1 MIISKSP
8 FRISFF
14 GGSTDYEDWFT
25 LNGGAFI
32 SLAFQKYSYSVV
44 KRLPKNSEKKYHVQW
59 RIRESTNNPNNIKQP
74 IVRESLRYYKFFENL
89 EFIYFADLP
98 ARSGIGSSSAYCCAV
113 GNCIMK
119 LKNISF
125 DKYKL
130 AENSYQIE
138 NKLLKENVGIQD
150 QIASSFGNLN
160 YVKIKKDKTFK
171 INPIILKDYER
182 FEFLGRLLLV
192 YTDEQRNSSQMA
204 QFILKNLKKK
214 KKILM
219 KIQQIVDEAYSN
231 LINQDIDSF
240 GKLLKY
246 TWEMK
251 KELSNKMI
259 TQRTLHLF
267 EILNKKEVL
276 GYKIMGAGGGG
287 FVLAYFKEGKR
298 DKFINKYLKNKLFI
312 KPQIDESGTRT
323 IIY

>member
-25 LNGGAFI
+25 FNGGAFI

-204 QFILKNLKKK
+204 QFILKNLEKK

-231 LINQDIDSF
+231 LINQDIDTF

-259 TQRTLHLF
+259 TKRTLHLF
-267 EILNKKEVL
+267 EILNRKEVL

-298 DKFINKYLKNKLFI
+298 DKFINKYLKDKLFI

>member
-14 GGSTDYEDWFT
+14 GGSTDFEEWFIKK
-25 LNGGAFI
+25 GGAFL

-44 KRLPKNSEKKYHVQW
+44 KRLPKNSDKKYHVQW
-59 RIRESTNNPNNIKQP
+59 RIKEATNDLNKIKQP
-74 IVRESLRYYKFFENL
+74 IVRESLRFYKFFENL

-113 GNCIMK
+113 GNCIMN
-119 LKNISF
+119 LKNLSF

-130 AENSYQIE
+130 ADNSYQIE
-138 NKLLKENVGIQD
+138 RNMLKENVGIQD

-160 YVKIKKDKTFK
+160 YVKIKKDKTYK
-171 INPIILKDYER
+171 INPIILKDHER
-182 FEFLGRLLLV
+182 FDFLGRLLLI
-192 YTDEQRNSSQMA
+192 YTEEQRNSSQMA
-204 QFILKNLKKK
+204 KLILKNLEKKK
-214 KKILM
+214 EILI
-219 KIQQIVDEAYSN
+219 KTQKIVDEAYSN
-231 LINQDIDSF
+231 LINQDINTF
-240 GKLLKY
+240 GKLLEH

-259 TQRTLHLF
+259 TKKTSELF
-267 EILNKKEVL
+267 EIFNKKEVL

-287 FVLAYFKEGKR
+287 FVLAFFKEGKR
-298 DKFINKYLKNKLFI
+298 DKFIDKYLKKKLFI
-312 KPQIDESGTRT
+312 KPEIDELGTRT

>member
-14 GGSTDYEDWFT
+14 GGSTDYEEWFT
-25 LNGGAFI
+25 YNGGAFI

-44 KRLPKNSEKKYHVQW
+44 KRLPKNTNKKYYVQW
-59 RIRESTNNPNNIKQP
+59 RIKEATNDVFKIKQP

-113 GNCIMK
+113 GNCLMN
-119 LKNISF
+119 LKNIRF

-130 AENSYQIE
+130 AENSYNIE
-138 NKLLKENVGIQD
+138 YKFLKESVGIQD

-160 YVKIKKDKTFK
+160 YVKIKKDKSFK
-171 INPIILKDYER
+171 INPIILKDHER
-182 FEFLGRLLLV
+182 FSFLGRLLLI
-192 YTDEQRNSSQMA
+192 YTDEQRNSSKMA
-204 QFILKNLKKK
+204 KIILKNLEKK
-214 KKILM
+214 KKILLE
-219 KIQQIVDEAYSN
+219 IQKIVDEAYSN
-231 LINQDIDSF
+231 LINQDIDTF
-240 GKLLKY
+240 GKLLEH

-259 TQRTLHLF
+259 TKKTKDLF
-267 EILNKKEVL
+267 EVLNKKEVL
-276 GYKIMGAGGGG
+276 GYKVMGAGGGG
-287 FVLAYFKEGKR
+287 FVLAFFKEGKR
-298 DKFINKYLKNKLFI
+298 DRFISKYLKNKLFV
-312 KPQIDESGTRT
+312 KPEIDDSGTKT

>member
-25 LNGGAFI
+25 FNGGAFI

-214 KKILM
+214 KR
-219 KIQQIVDEAYSN
+219 Y
-231 LINQDIDSF
+231 
-240 GKLLKY
+240 
-246 TWEMK
+246 
-251 KELSNKMI
+251 
-259 TQRTLHLF
+259 
-267 EILNKKEVL
+267 
-276 GYKIMGAGGGG
+276 
-287 FVLAYFKEGKR
+287 
-298 DKFINKYLKNKLFI
+298 
-312 KPQIDESGTRT
+312 
-323 IIY
+323 

>member
-14 GGSTDYEDWFT
+14 GGSTDYEEWFT
-25 LNGGAFI
+25 NNGGAFI

-44 KRLPKNSEKKYHVQW
+44 KRLPKNSDKKYHVQW
-59 RIRESTNNPNNIKQP
+59 RIKEATDELNKIKQP
-74 IVRESLRYYKFFENL
+74 IVRESLRFYKFFENL

-113 GNCIMK
+113 GNCIMN
-119 LKNISF
+119 LKNQHF

-138 NKLLKENVGIQD
+138 NKYLKENVGIQD

-171 INPIILKDYER
+171 INPIILKDNER

-204 QFILKNLKKK
+204 QLILKNLDKKK
-214 KKILM
+214 NILM
-219 KIQQIVDEAYSN
+219 RIQKIVDEAYSN
-231 LINQDIDSF
+231 LINQDIDTF
-240 GKLLKY
+240 GKLLEY

-251 KELSNKMI
+251 KKLSNKM
-259 TQRTLHLF
+259 TTKKTSDLL
-267 EILNKKEVL
+267 EILNKKEIL

-287 FVLAYFKEGKR
+287 FILAYFKEGKR
-298 DKFINKYLKNKLFI
+298 DKFIEKYLKNKLFI
-312 KPQIDESGTRT
+312 KPEIDESGTRT
-323 IIY
+323 INY

>member
-25 LNGGAFI
+25 FNGGAFI
-32 SLAFQKYSYSVV
+32 SLAFQKYSYSVI

-74 IVRESLRYYKFFENL
+74 IVRESLRYYKFYENL

-171 INPIILKDYER
+171 INPIILKDYEK

-204 QFILKNLKKK
+204 QLILKNLEKKK
-214 KKILM
+214 AIIM

-231 LINQDIDSF
+231 LINQDIDTF

-259 TQRTLHLF
+259 TKKTLDLF

-312 KPQIDESGTRT
+312 KPEIDESGTKT

>member
-25 LNGGAFI
+25 FNGGAFI

-204 QFILKNLKKK
+204 QFILKNLEKK

>member
-25 LNGGAFI
+25 FNGGAFI

-59 RIRESTNNPNNIKQP
+59 RIRESTNNPNNIKQQ

-113 GNCIMK
+113 GNCIMN

>member
-25 LNGGAFI
+25 FNGGAFI
-32 SLAFQKYSYSVV
+32 SLAFQKYSYSVI
-44 KRLPKNSEKKYHVQW
+44 KKLPKNSDKKYHVQW
-59 RIRESTNNPNNIKQP
+59 RIKEATNNPNNIKQP
-74 IVRESLRYYKFFENL
+74 IVRGSLRFYKFYENL

-113 GNCIMK
+113 GNCIMN

-182 FEFLGRLLLV
+182 FEFLGRLLLI
-192 YTDEQRNSSQMA
+192 YTDEQRNSSEMA
-204 QFILKNLKKK
+204 QLILKNLEKKK
-214 KKILM
+214 AIIM

-231 LINQDIDSF
+231 LINQDIDTF

-259 TQRTLHLF
+259 TKKTLDLF

-312 KPQIDESGTRT
+312 KPEIDESGTKT

>member
-14 GGSTDYEDWFT
+14 GGSTDFEEWFIK
-25 LNGGAFI
+25 NGGAFL

-44 KRLPKNSEKKYHVQW
+44 KRLPKNSGKKYHVQW
-59 RIRESTNNPNNIKQP
+59 RIKEATNDLNKIKQP
-74 IVRESLRYYKFFENL
+74 IVRESLRFYKFFENL

-113 GNCIMK
+113 GNCIMN
-119 LKNISF
+119 LKNLSF

-130 AENSYQIE
+130 ADNSYQIE
-138 NKLLKENVGIQD
+138 RNMLKENVGIQD

-160 YVKIKKDKTFK
+160 YVKIKKDKTYK
-171 INPIILKDYER
+171 INPIILKDHER
-182 FEFLGRLLLV
+182 FDFLGRLLLI
-192 YTDEQRNSSQMA
+192 YTEEQRNSSQMA
-204 QFILKNLKKK
+204 KLILKNLEKKK
-214 KKILM
+214 EILI
-219 KIQQIVDEAYSN
+219 KTQKIVDEAYSN
-231 LINQDIDSF
+231 LINQDINTF
-240 GKLLKY
+240 GKLLEH

-259 TQRTLHLF
+259 TKKTSELF
-267 EILNKKEVL
+267 EIFNKKEVL

-287 FVLAYFKEGKR
+287 FVLAFFKEGKR
-298 DKFINKYLKNKLFI
+298 DKFIDKYLKKKLFI
-312 KPQIDESGTRT
+312 KPEIDELGTRT

>member
-8 FRISFF
+8 FRISLF
-14 GGSTDYEDWFT
+14 GGSTDYEEWFT
-25 LNGGAFI
+25 NNGGAFI

-171 INPIILKDYER
+171 INPIILKDYEK

-204 QFILKNLKKK
+204 QLILKNLEKKK
-214 KKILM
+214 AIIM

-231 LINQDIDSF
+231 LINQDIDTF

-259 TQRTLHLF
+259 TKKTLDLF

-312 KPQIDESGTRT
+312 KPEIDESGTKT

>member
-25 LNGGAFI
+25 FNGGAFI
-32 SLAFQKYSYSVV
+32 SLAFQKYSYSVI
-44 KRLPKNSEKKYHVQW
+44 KKLPKNSDKKYHVQW
-59 RIRESTNNPNNIKQP
+59 RIKEATNNPNNIKQP
-74 IVRESLRYYKFFENL
+74 IVRGSLRFYKFYENL

-113 GNCIMK
+113 GNCIMN

-171 INPIILKDYER
+171 INPIILKDYEK

-204 QFILKNLKKK
+204 QLILKNLEKKK
-214 KKILM
+214 
-219 KIQQIVDEAYSN
+219 SN
-231 LINQDIDSF
+231 NNENS
-240 GKLLKY
+240 
-246 TWEMK
+246 T
-251 KELSNKMI
+251 NC
-259 TQRTLHLF
+259 
-267 EILNKKEVL
+267 
-276 GYKIMGAGGGG
+276 
-287 FVLAYFKEGKR
+287 
-298 DKFINKYLKNKLFI
+298 
-312 KPQIDESGTRT
+312 
-323 IIY
+323 

>member
-8 FRISFF
+8 FRISLF
-14 GGSTDYEDWFT
+14 GGSTDYEEWFT
-25 LNGGAFI
+25 HNGGAFI

-44 KRLPKNSEKKYHVQW
+44 KGLPKNSKKKYHVQW
-59 RIRESTNNPNNIKQP
+59 RIKEATNNLNNIKQP
-74 IVRESLRYYKFFENL
+74 IVRESLRFYKFFKNL

-113 GNCIMK
+113 GNCIMN

-138 NKLLKENVGIQD
+138 NKFLKENVGIQD

-160 YVKIKKDKTFK
+160 YVKIKKDRTFK
-171 INPIILKDYER
+171 INPIILKDHER
-182 FEFLGRLLLV
+182 FQFLGRLLLV

-204 QFILKNLKKK
+204 QLILNNIEKKK
-214 KKILM
+214 NILM
-219 KIQQIVDEAYSN
+219 KIQKLVDEAYSN
-231 LINQDIDSF
+231 LINQDIDTF
-240 GKLLKY
+240 GKLLEY
-246 TWEMK
+246 TWQMK

-259 TQRTLHLF
+259 TKKTRDLF
-267 EILNKKEVL
+267 EILDKKEIL
-276 GYKIMGAGGGG
+276 GYKMMGAGGGG
-287 FVLAYFKEGKR
+287 FILAYFREGKR
-298 DKFINKYLKNKLFI
+298 DIFINKYLKNKLFI
-312 KPQIDESGTRT
+312 KPEIDELGTRT

>member
-14 GGSTDYEDWFT
+14 GGSTDYEEWFSK
-25 LNGGAFI
+25 NGGAFI

-44 KRLPKNSEKKYHVQW
+44 KRLPKNSNKKYHIQW
-59 RIRESTNNPNNIKQP
+59 RIKEATNSLNNIKQP
-74 IVRESLRYYKFFENL
+74 IVRESLRFYKFFENL

-130 AENSYQIE
+130 AENSYKIE
-138 NKLLKENVGIQD
+138 NNLLRENVGIQD

-160 YVKIKKDKTFK
+160 YVRIKKDKTFK
-171 INPIILKDYER
+171 INPIILKDHER
-182 FEFLGRLLLV
+182 FDFLGRLLLV
-192 YTDEQRNSSQMA
+192 YTEEQRNSSQMA
-204 QFILKNLKKK
+204 QLILKNLEKKK
-214 KKILM
+214 EILI
-219 KIQQIVDEAYSN
+219 KIQKIVDEAYSN
-231 LINQDIDSF
+231 LINQDIDTF
-240 GKLLKY
+240 GKLLEH

-251 KELSNKMI
+251 SKLSSKMI
-259 TQRTLHLF
+259 TKKTKDLF
-267 EILNKKEVL
+267 DILNKKEIL

-298 DKFINKYLKNKLFI
+298 DKFINKYLKNKLFV
-312 KPQIDESGTRT
+312 KPEIDELGTRT

>member
-25 LNGGAFI
+25 FNGGAFI

-113 GNCIMK
+113 GNCIMN

-204 QFILKNLKKK
+204 QFILKNLEKK

-298 DKFINKYLKNKLFI
+298 DKFINKYLKDKLFI

>member
-25 LNGGAFI
+25 FNGGAFI
-32 SLAFQKYSYSVV
+32 SLAFQKYSYSVI
-44 KRLPKNSEKKYHVQW
+44 KKLPKNSDKKYHVQW
-59 RIRESTNNPNNIKQP
+59 RIKEATNNPNNIKQP
-74 IVRESLRYYKFFENL
+74 IVRGSLRFYKFYENL

-113 GNCIMK
+113 GNCIMN

-130 AENSYQIE
+130 AENSYHIE
-138 NKLLKENVGIQD
+138 SKLLKENVGIQD

-182 FEFLGRLLLV
+182 FEFLGRLLLI
-192 YTDEQRNSSQMA
+192 YTDEQRNSSEMA
-204 QFILKNLKKK
+204 QLILKNLEKK

-231 LINQDIDSF
+231 LINQDIDTF

-251 KELSNKMI
+251 KELSSKMI
-259 TQRTLHLF
+259 TKKTLDLF

-312 KPQIDESGTRT
+312 KPEIDESGTKT

>member
-25 LNGGAFI
+25 FNGGAFI

-204 QFILKNLKKK
+204 QFILKNLEKK

-231 LINQDIDSF
+231 LINQDIDTF

-251 KELSNKMI
+251 KELSNKMK

-287 FVLAYFKEGKR
+287 FVLAYFKEGRR

>member
-25 LNGGAFI
+25 FNGGAFI
-32 SLAFQKYSYSVV
+32 SLAFQKYSYSVI
-44 KRLPKNSEKKYHVQW
+44 KKLPKNSEKKYHVQW
-59 RIRESTNNPNNIKQP
+59 RIKEATNNPNNIKQP
-74 IVRESLRYYKFFENL
+74 IVRGSLRFYKFYENL

-113 GNCIMK
+113 GNCIMN

-130 AENSYQIE
+130 AENSYHIE
-138 NKLLKENVGIQD
+138 SKLLKENVGIQD

-204 QFILKNLKKK
+204 QFILKNLEKK

-231 LINQDIDSF
+231 LINQDIDTF

-251 KELSNKMI
+251 KELSSKMI
-259 TQRTLHLF
+259 TKKTLDLF

-312 KPQIDESGTRT
+312 KPEIDESGTKT

>member
-171 INPIILKDYER
+171 INPIILKDYEK

-204 QFILKNLKKK
+204 QLILKNLEKKK
-214 KKILM
+214 AIIM

-231 LINQDIDSF
+231 LINQDIDTF

-251 KELSNKMI
+251 KELSSKMI
-259 TQRTLHLF
+259 TKKTLDLF

-312 KPQIDESGTRT
+312 KPEIDESGTKT